1 MPDTITASFTLKL
14 EGRLLDF
21 AVAVPSRPIML
32 RELLPSLFEFNRQLL
47 DHAIDRETKAGR
59 RISCRAGC
67 GACCRQLVPIGA
79 IEAALVRDW
88 VDGRPPD
95 DAERVLARFGEA
107 VARLKA
113 AGLHRSIEDRAS
125 LRTADQTRAR
135 SEEHTSE
142 LQSLM
147 R

>member
-21 AVAVPSRPIML
+21 AVAVPSRPITL

-79 IEAALVRDW
+79 IDAAIGWDW
-88 VDGRPPD
+88 VGEIGR
-95 DAERVLARFGEA
+95 AAWRERVWQYVEITGGA
-107 VARLKA
+107 VTIQK
-113 AGLHRSIEDRAS
+113 
-125 LRTADQTRAR
+125 QKK
-135 SEEHTSE
+135 
-142 LQSLM
+142 
-147 R
+147 

>member
-79 IEAALVRDW
+79 IEAAIVRDW
-88 VDGRPPD
+88 
-95 DAERVLARFGEA
+95 
-107 VARLKA
+107 
-113 AGLHRSIEDRAS
+113 
-125 LRTADQTRAR
+125 R

-147 R
+147 RISYAVFCLTKNNPIT

>member
-79 IEAALVRDW
+79 IE
-88 VDGRPPD
+88 
-95 DAERVLARFGEA
+95 
-107 VARLKA
+107 
-113 AGLHRSIEDRAS
+113 
-125 LRTADQTRAR
+125 R
-135 SEEHTSE
+135 SEERRVGHECVSTCGSRWAPY
-142 LQSLM
+142 Q
-147 R
+147 

>member
-21 AVAVPSRPIML
+21 AVAVPSRPITL

-47 DHAIDRETKAGR
+47 DHAIDREAKAGR

-79 IEAALVRDW
+79 IEAAIVRDW

-95 DAERVLARFGEA
+95 EAETIRARFGEA
-107 VARLKA
+107 AI
-113 AGLHRSIEDRAS
+113 GRAS
-125 LRTADQTRAR
+125 CRERVCQYV
-135 SEEHTSE
+135 
-142 LQSLM
+142 
-147 R
+147 